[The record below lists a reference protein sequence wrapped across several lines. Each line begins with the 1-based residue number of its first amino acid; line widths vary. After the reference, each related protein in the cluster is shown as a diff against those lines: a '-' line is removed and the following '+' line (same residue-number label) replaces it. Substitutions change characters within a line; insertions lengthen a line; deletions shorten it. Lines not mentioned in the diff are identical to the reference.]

1 MSAAGLPS
9 VLLVDDEPLARDELR
24 QLLQAAGGLDIV
36 GECGNAVEAIAF
48 IHRRKPDV
56 VFLDIQMPRI
66 SGLEMLAML
75 DPEAMPQVV
84 FVTAYD
90 AYALQAFEEH
100 ACDYLLKPVDP
111 ARLAK
116 TLARLRQR
124 AASPPAAVCALAPLS
139 LIPCQGV
146 NRIVLCR
153 LEEVA
158 YVCSRLSGVYVVD
171 AAGVERFTELT
182 LRTLEERTDLFRCH
196 RQYLV
201 RLSAI
206 REILFGD
213 NGVATI
219 HTLDGH
225 SLPVSRRY
233 LKPLKDALGIAS

>member
-1 MSAAGLPS
+1 MPSA
-9 VLLVDDEPLARDELR
+9 LLVDDEPLARDELR
-24 QLLQAAGGLDIV
+24 QLLLAAGGLDIV

-124 AASPPAAVCALAPLS
+124 ARPPEAMRALAPLN

-171 AAGVERFTELT
+171 AAGAERFTELT

-213 NGVATI
+213 NGVATVC
-219 HTLDGH
+219 TLDGH

>member
-9 VLLVDDEPLARDELR
+9 ALLVDDEPLARDELR

-111 ARLAK
+111 ARLTK

-124 AASPPAAVCALAPLS
+124 AAPPLAAMSALAPLS
-139 LIPCQGV
+139 LIPVRASTASC
-146 NRIVLCR
+146 C
-153 LEEVA
+153 
-158 YVCSRLSGVYVVD
+158 
-171 AAGVERFTELT
+171 AAWRRWPMSAPGSAAFTWWT
-182 LRTLEERTDLFRCH
+182 PPAW
-196 RQYLV
+196 
-201 RLSAI
+201 SA
-206 REILFGD
+206 
-213 NGVATI
+213 
-219 HTLDGH
+219 
-225 SLPVSRRY
+225 SPS
-233 LKPLKDALGIAS
+233 